1 MFDSQQL
8 PIILSLIVS
17 NWHLQLQG
25 HDHDL
30 SPAQLSYAPRMWGH
44 GKVIPRCQ
52 IQSHTSTSTLPLYQ
66 LKLQL
71 ESAWTYLNV
80 HKVVQHYLY
89 FKVLNSG
96 EVKPPPMKSISD
108 PRFALPRLPPVLRSS
123 VVPLVPTVNNRHN
136 CDRGNI
142 VTWCTQTQQDAVL
155 LCLATWSAPQCRP
168 GPRMGFICGEIQGRA
183 D

>member
-52 IQSHTSTSTLPLYQ
+52 IQSHTSTLPLYQ

-71 ESAWTYLNV
+71 ESAWVYLNTQ
-80 HKVVQHYLY
+80 HKLY
-89 FKVLNSG
+89 FKVFNGG
-96 EVKPPPMKSISD
+96 EVKLPPMKSISD

-123 VVPLVPTVNNRHN
+123 VVPLVPTMNNCHN

-142 VTWCTQTQQDAVL
+142 VTWCTQHTRHHDAVL
-155 LCLATWSAPQCRP
+155 LCLAT
-168 GPRMGFICGEIQGRA
+168 
-183 D
+183 